1 MTHFWPRFPNEAF
14 VPLIGHLQALFSA
27 PPTYAACPRSQAQL
41 CANWAFGGAHKM
53 IPPLPVPWPAYIR
66 PPPMGSSH
74 LRAGVRAQDGSNSP
88 DPALPTRV
96 VPLPVGSPTLALGPL
111 TDLWGWLL
119 SDQHCGEPLHHPSH
133 APWGSRRPWNL
144 RVRPPGA
151 VRLCERSGC
160 PRAACPTPTAGQAP
174 QKEAQPQAVPTQPDL
189 QVSRGWGGCVGG
201 SWERPG
207 WDPGPDSTERTGP
220 PGPSA
225 LNVHLRSA
233 NCVLAPETHP

>member
-53 IPPLPVPWPAYIR
+53 TPPLPVPWPAYIR

-74 LRAGVRAQDGSNSP
+74 LGAGVRAQDGSDFP
-88 DPALPTRV
+88 DPAPPTRV

-119 SDQHCGEPLHHPSH
+119 SDQHCGELLITPAMHPGAPAGPGISESGPRELCAFVSGAAAHVLRALHPRRARPHK
-133 APWGSRRPWNL
+133 RRPNHRRFL
-144 RVRPPGA
+144 HNQICR
-151 VRLCERSGC
+151 
-160 PRAACPTPTAGQAP
+160 
-174 QKEAQPQAVPTQPDL
+174 
-189 QVSRGWGGCVGG
+189 
-201 SWERPG
+201 
-207 WDPGPDSTERTGP
+207 
-220 PGPSA
+220 
-225 LNVHLRSA
+225 
-233 NCVLAPETHP
+233 